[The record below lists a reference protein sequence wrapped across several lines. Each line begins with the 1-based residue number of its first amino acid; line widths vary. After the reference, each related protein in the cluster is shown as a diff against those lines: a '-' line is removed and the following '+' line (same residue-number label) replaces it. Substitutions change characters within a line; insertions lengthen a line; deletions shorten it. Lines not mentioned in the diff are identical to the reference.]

1 MNFMTMRGRRIK
13 SVREEHGLQRAN
25 AALADGSWLSGKEVS
40 LADIGYAPY
49 LTRLGSPAFTISWD
63 KCPHV
68 SEWYDRLSKRRPL
81 PMPT

>member
-49 LTRLGSPAFTISWD
+49 LTRLD
-63 KCPHV
+63 HL
-68 SEWYDRLSKRRPL
+68 RLQFLGTSARMFPSG
-81 PMPT
+81 TTA

>member
-1 MNFMTMRGRRIK
+1 MNSTTIRGRRIK

-49 LTRLGSPAFTISWD
+49 LTRLD
-63 KCPHV
+63 HL
-68 SEWYDRLSKRRPL
+68 RLQFLGTNARMFPSG
-81 PMPT
+81 TTA